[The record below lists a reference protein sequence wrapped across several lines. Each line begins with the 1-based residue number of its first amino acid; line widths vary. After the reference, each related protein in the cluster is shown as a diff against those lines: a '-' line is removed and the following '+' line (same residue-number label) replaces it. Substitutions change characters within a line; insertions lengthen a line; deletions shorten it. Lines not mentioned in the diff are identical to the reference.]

1 VTATKPRIKLFSVK
15 ANFNM
20 QKTRLII
27 VGAGPIG
34 LEAALRGMR
43 EGYDVTVLERG
54 SIGQG
59 VLSWGHVRF
68 FTPFGMNSTQ
78 LGRSIAS
85 AERDE
90 DAILS
95 GEQFCQ
101 QYLIPIARSQE
112 LAGRVLENHEVIA
125 VSRAAYGKSKRI
137 GRPDRS
143 ESPFRILTR
152 CPHEEKII
160 EADLLFDCTG
170 FISQHNFIGAGGIP
184 CPGELA
190 LPANAY
196 NIPNING
203 DSAAQFAGKHTLV
216 VGSGYSAA
224 TSVRLLSKLTKT
236 HSDTQIV
243 WVTRGNR
250 PLPIPELS
258 ADLLPE
264 RIQLTKA
271 ANQLAVQP
279 DTCVKWLAGG
289 QIQNIA
295 KDGEQYLIELN
306 NVDAFDNTASQGR
319 AHVLRVDN
327 IVAFDQTQTPS
338 TNCRFIDATP
348 LMDQSRLPLICW
360 ANLQAIACNN
370 PQADWN
376 CLGIRNRI
384 SISLV
389 PPVMGEIHDFFYRS
403 ACAKSMNSLV
413 F

>member
-1 VTATKPRIKLFSVK
+1 
-15 ANFNM
+15 M

-327 IVAFDQTQTPS
+327 IVANPGFRPN
-338 TNCRFIDATP
+338 TNPFHELQIHRCYATDGP
-348 LMDQSRLPLICW
+348 IKIAAHLLGQSSS
-360 ANLQAIACNN
+360 
-370 PQADWN
+370 D
-376 CLGIRNRI
+376 
-384 SISLV
+384 
-389 PPVMGEIHDFFYRS
+389 
-403 ACAKSMNSLV
+403 
-413 F
+413 